1 MKKIILLILLVI
13 SMSAKAQNVRGFG
26 GVSGY
31 LHSDFYKSSYFGVN
45 AGVEFKIASY
55 LMPEL
60 ECSYFFGPLE
70 DTSRYND
77 QLIQTSSYTRSVSSL
92 NFSFCPKIALGNKK
106 DGAGY
111 LVILPRYTFSQ
122 IEAKGN
128 FIAVNES
135 ETLTESRDFQKGS
148 QHSFGLGV
156 GYDISVSDDNS
167 NSLCLILYY
176 SGVKLGKVINEME
189 HSSGNKINDKG
200 VLGAGLNYYFS
211 FKKKSKPKP
220 KPKPRSIK
228 IPEPL
233 Q

>member
-1 MKKIILLILLVI
+1 
-13 SMSAKAQNVRGFG
+13 
-26 GVSGY
+26 
-31 LHSDFYKSSYFGVN
+31 
-45 AGVEFKIASY
+45 
-55 LMPEL
+55 MPEL
-60 ECSYFFGPLE
+60 EFSYFFGSLE
-70 DTSRYND
+70 EASRYND

-122 IEAKGN
+122 IEAKGD
-128 FIAVNES
+128 FIAINENN
-135 ETLTESRDFQKGS
+135 TLTESRDFQKAS
-148 QHSFGLGV
+148 QHSLGIGI
-156 GYDISVSDDNS
+156 GYDVDTSDDTS

-176 SGVKLGKVINEME
+176 SGVNLGKVINEME
-189 HSSGNKINDKG
+189 HSNGYEINDKG

-211 FKKKSKPKP
+211 FKKKSRQ
-220 KPKPRSIK
+220 KPRPIK

>member
-1 MKKIILLILLVI
+1 
-13 SMSAKAQNVRGFG
+13 
-26 GVSGY
+26 
-31 LHSDFYKSSYFGVN
+31 
-45 AGVEFKIASY
+45 
-55 LMPEL
+55 MPEL
-60 ECSYFFGPLE
+60 EFSYFFGSLE
-70 DTSRYND
+70 EASRYND

-122 IEAKGN
+122 IEAKGD
-128 FIAVNES
+128 FIAINENN
-135 ETLTESRDFQKGS
+135 TLTESRDFQKAS
-148 QHSFGLGV
+148 QHSLGIGI
-156 GYDISVSDDNS
+156 GYDVDTSDDTS

-176 SGVKLGKVINEME
+176 SGVNLGKVINEME
-189 HSSGNKINDKG
+189 HSNGYEINDKG

-211 FKKKSKPKP
+211 FKKKTR
-220 KPKPRSIK
+220 PKPRPIK